1 MSLKA
6 FHIVFIVISILL
18 GFIVSTLCLWQW
30 YNGSESSLLVLGI
43 VFLTKS
49 VILLAYSRR
58 IIKKMEKY
66 SYL

>member
-18 GFIVSTLCLWQW
+18 GFGIGTFCLWQW
-30 YNGSESSLLVLGI
+30 YDGADSSSLALGFI
-43 VFLTKS
+43 FLTS
-49 VILLAYSRR
+49 GVVLLAYSRH